1 MKVTD
6 TGQERENV
14 QNSTPWKK
22 FSPLEMF
29 KGIEYVK
36 YTELWWNGSVE
47 PYVVQDSSHSYELYV
62 KWIAFC
68 TI

>member
-47 PYVVQDSSHSYELYV
+47 PYVVQDSSHS
-62 KWIAFC
+62 
-68 TI
+68 